1 MLAPLLPPV
10 PPLYIST
17 TTHYA
22 LLRLLTSHHGAVPL
36 ISLSAPSPPCFP
48 RRSSR
53 RGSPNTWSWGVSH
66 ERPRV
71 PRVPPAC
78 PKTGDQDQVGLGSLS
93 PVVPFFGHCERL
105 WSDFSV
111 VPRRCKSGPTFS
123 QRLMRT
129 TELGTCDIE
138 TCGTTGELEALPP
151 AREASGMR
159 CSWVTLG
166 GSRDDNLKCRPSSR
180 GICIRR
186 NLDVGWL
193 WTAHPDSGQIIQ
205 IREWSQIRVAC
216 ALHPSDLNPIQHC
229 TTSYTY

>member
-1 MLAPLLPPV
+1 MFHRFHRSVPRPATKTKSVWDPSLRSCHSPLRASVVGLQ
-10 PPLYIST
+10 
-17 TTHYA
+17 
-22 LLRLLTSHHGAVPL
+22 
-36 ISLSAPSPPCFP
+36 
-48 RRSSR
+48 RRSS
-53 RGSPNTWSWGVSH
+53 PV
-66 ERPRV
+66 
-71 PRVPPAC
+71 
-78 PKTGDQDQVGLGSLS
+78 QVGPDL
-93 PVVPFFGHCERL
+93 
-105 WSDFSV
+105 
-111 VPRRCKSGPTFS
+111 S

-216 ALHPSDLNPIQHC
+216 ALHPSDLNPIQHR
-229 TTSYTY
+229 TTSYTYCYDLLYVL